1 MLNKLT
7 AVSQKLSPGLGK
19 IIHNAGWLFAERGL
33 SMVLTLSVGIY
44 VVRYLGAENF
54 GKLSYVISFVG
65 LFGAFAKLGL
75 DAIVVRNIVRNENF
89 TQEIL
94 GTAFVLKFIS
104 SLLTITLVSYATW
117 VLEDDPQMRWMT
129 LIVALGLLFSS
140 FEVVEFWF
148 QSKVLAGKIVIV
160 RSIQLILSSAAKL
173 VFITLK
179 LPLMAFIC
187 LILADVFLNSVGLI
201 WIYFQHKQSI
211 LLWKV
216 NWSTSIYLLKDSW
229 PLILSAVMVN
239 IYLKIDQVM
248 LGSMTD
254 NVTVGNYA
262 AAVRFS
268 EIWYFVPII
277 ICSSVSPAI
286 IRAKQRS
293 EQEYCSKLQQLY
305 DLVAWISLAIAIP
318 MTFASGTLIDTLL
331 GKEYSQAG
339 EILALH
345 IWAGPFVFLGVA
357 GSQWLIAENLT
368 SFSFATTLLG
378 AVTNILL
385 NLWLIPAYK
394 GSGAA
399 LATVISYAVASH
411 ISCLLYPTM
420 FNNAW
425 MLTKA
430 LFIPFRLRQN
440 LTYIGY
446 VKKIFS

>member
-7 AVSQKLSPGLGK
+7 NISQKLSPGLEK
-19 IIHNAGWLFAERGL
+19 ILRNAGWLFAERVL
-33 SMVLTLSVGIY
+33 SMVLTLFVGIY
-44 VVRYLGAENF
+44 IVRYLGAESF
-54 GKLSYVISFVG
+54 GKLSYITSFVG
-65 LFGAFAKLGL
+65 LFGAIAKLGL
-75 DAIVVRNIVRNENF
+75 DAIVVRNIVLDENF

-94 GTAFVLKFIS
+94 GTAFILKFIS
-104 SLLTITLVSYATW
+104 SLLTITLIGCVTW
-117 VLEDDPQMRWMT
+117 VLEDDPHIRWMI
-129 LIVALGLLFSS
+129 LVIALGLLFSS
-140 FEVVEFWF
+140 FEVIEFWF
-148 QSKVLAGKIVIV
+148 QSKVLAGKIVVI

-173 VFITLK
+173 VFIALK
-179 LPLMAFIC
+179 LPLMAFVW
-187 LILADVFLNSVGLI
+187 LILADIFLKSVGLL
-201 WIYFQHKQSI
+201 WIYHQHKQSI

-216 NWSTSIYLLKDSW
+216 NWSTSINLLKDSW
-229 PLILSAVMVN
+229 PLTLSAVMVS
-239 IYLKIDQVM
+239 IYMKTDQVM
-248 LGSMTD
+248 LGNMTD
-254 NVTVGNYA
+254 NVAVGNYA

-277 ICSSVSPAI
+277 ICSSVFPAI

-293 EQEYCSKLQQLY
+293 EQEYYSKLQQLY

-318 MTFASGTLIDTLL
+318 MTLASGYFIDILL
-331 GKEYSQAG
+331 GGEYNQAG

-357 GSQWLIAENLT
+357 RGQWLMTENLAHLSLMTT
-368 SFSFATTLLG
+368 SLG

-385 NLWLIPAYK
+385 NLLLIPAYK
-394 GSGAA
+394 GTGAA

-411 ISCLLYPTM
+411 VSCLLYPPM

-440 LTYIGY
+440 LTYLGY
-446 VKKIFS
+446 VKKMFS

>member
-19 IIHNAGWLFAERGL
+19 IIRNVGWLFAERGL
-33 SMVLTLSVGIY
+33 SIVLSLFIGIY

-54 GKLSYVISFVG
+54 GKFSYIISFVG
-65 LFGAFAKLGL
+65 LFGVIAKLGL
-75 DAIVVRNIVRNENF
+75 DAIVVRNIVRDENSS
-89 TQEIL
+89 QEIL
-94 GTAFVLKFIS
+94 GTAFVLKFIG
-104 SLLTITLVSYATW
+104 SLLTVALIVGATSI
-117 VLEDDPQMRWMT
+117 LEDDPQIRWMT
-129 LIVALGLLFSS
+129 LIIALGLLFSS
-140 FEVVEFWF
+140 FEVIEFWF
-148 QSKVLAGKIVIV
+148 QSKVLAGAMVGV
-160 RSIQLILSSAAKL
+160 RSIQLIVSSAAKL
-173 VFITLK
+173 VFIALK
-179 LPLMAFIC
+179 LPLMAFVW
-187 LILADVFLNSVGLI
+187 LILADVFLRSVGI
-201 WIYFQHKQSI
+201 VWVYFKHDQSI

-216 NWSTSIYLLKDSW
+216 NWAKSINLLKDSW
-229 PLILSAVMVN
+229 PLILSAVMVS
-239 IYLKIDQVM
+239 IYVKIDQVM
-248 LGSMTD
+248 LGNMTD
-254 NVTVGNYA
+254 NVAVGNYA

-277 ICSSVSPAI
+277 ICSSVFPAI

-293 EQEYCSKLQQLY
+293 EQEYCGKLQQLY

-318 MTFASGTLIDTLL
+318 MTFASGPLIDTLL
-331 GKEYSQAG
+331 GEEYNQAG

-357 GSQWLIAENLT
+357 RSQWLMTENLT
-368 SFSFATTLLG
+368 RFSFATTSLG

-385 NLWLIPAYK
+385 NLLLIPAYK

-411 ISCLLYPTM
+411 VSCLFYPPM

-440 LTYIGY
+440 LIYLSH
-446 VKKIFS
+446 VKKIFL